1 MEDKNLVEQELH
13 QILASRLLETK
24 KQASNFL
31 AYIVKET
38 LAGRGDKITQYA
50 IAIEALGKPHDYCPT
65 ENPAVRVE
73 AGRVRKLLE
82 EYYNGEGKNSPLR
95 ITLPVGSY
103 QPLIDWVIPT
113 TPAVASTFVAK
124 SIQSQGPK
132 VYISCQNP
140 ADIRDDA
147 LRNLIYNM
155 RSGLPTALGKFREV
169 RIALTQ
175 AEHVGKRRMREL
187 VDYAWQQ
194 QQAEF
199 LLQCAADNA
208 TDHFAVRFTL
218 LHTLTHT
225 ILWEKHL
232 ALPLYYSPTDIE
244 QLFAQL
250 VLEAF
255 SLHKGIALLHWSRYW
270 KQQSTIP
277 SHYQVLVEHVHFIQD
292 NVGSADLRPFLA
304 ACQTRTQHYHDDALA
319 HLHYAILCLYAQQLK
334 VDLGTPLGLLWHQL
348 ALKAIELNPGNSLA
362 HAIFALECFYR
373 GDQEMGQV
381 EIDTVRHSNPLDQA
395 SGHLLAIGL
404 CALRH
409 WEQAFVLLRDVTR
422 SHSPYPDPLRTVP
435 CLYFFRRGLYAQLAV
450 SANDLQALGGWETF
464 GIMTNHCRA
473 QHCQG
478 CIQTLSN
485 AVDKVNTDTSK
496 TAANRLWDSLA
507 DTLKLAA
514 PASSPVYSKPLS
526 S

>member
-1 MEDKNLVEQELH
+1 VD
-13 QILASRLLETK
+13 
-24 KQASNFL
+24 
-31 AYIVKET
+31 
-38 LAGRGDKITQYA
+38 
-50 IAIEALGKPHDYCPT
+50 ALGKPHDYCPT

-82 EYYNGEGKNSPLR
+82 EYYSSEGKNSPLR

-103 QPLIDWVIPT
+103 QPLIERVVPE
-113 TPAVASTFVAK
+113 TPESITVFAAK

-147 LRNLIYNM
+147 LRNLVYNM

-175 AEHVGKRRMREL
+175 AEYGSKRRIREL
-187 VDYAWQQ
+187 VDYAWQ

-208 TDHFAVRFTL
+208 TDHFVVHFTL
-218 LHTLTHT
+218 LHTLTHAT
-225 ILWEKHL
+225 LWETQL
-232 ALPLYYSPTDIE
+232 TLPLYYSPADMD

-250 VLEAF
+250 ILEAF
-255 SLHKGIALLHWSRYW
+255 SLHKGIALRHWSRYW

-277 SHYQVLVEHVHFIQD
+277 SHYQVLVEHVHLIQD
-292 NVGSADLRPFLA
+292 NVGSADLRPFLV

-319 HLHYAILCLYAQQLK
+319 HLHYAILCLYAQQLN
-334 VDLGTPLGLLWHQL
+334 VDLGKPLGVLWHQL

-381 EIDTVRHSNPLDQA
+381 EIDTVRHSNPLDQT
-395 SGHLLAIGL
+395 SGYLLAVGL
-404 CALRH
+404 CALRQ
-409 WEQAFVLLRDVTR
+409 WEQAFVLLRDVTHD
-422 SHSPYPDPLRTVP
+422 HSPYPAPLR
-435 CLYFFRRGLYAQLAV
+435 
-450 SANDLQALGGWETF
+450 
-464 GIMTNHCRA
+464 
-473 QHCQG
+473 
-478 CIQTLSN
+478 
-485 AVDKVNTDTSK
+485 
-496 TAANRLWDSLA
+496 
-507 DTLKLAA
+507 
-514 PASSPVYSKPLS
+514 
-526 S
+526 